1 MALFDLDDT
10 LFAHRAA
17 VDAAIT
23 RHRRELPGWSPADDT
38 AEARRWTELEEH
50 HYHRYLAGELDFL
63 GQRAARARDFAA
75 PYGLVLDDP
84 ELAET
89 WFARYFERYREAWR
103 LHDDALA
110 CLDALTRSAPDDVP
124 RDGAAPDDI
133 APAGAASG
141 SAAAAGAAPASAP
154 LRIGIITNG
163 ELDFQTR
170 KIEQIELTARV
181 EHLVASGDFGT
192 TKPDPS
198 IFRHAVELFGVEPHE
213 AAYIGDRFRTDAVG
227 AADAGLTGVWLDRHG
242 RATDAER
249 AEAAARGIPILRSL
263 APLPQLLRSRL

>member
-1 MALFDLDDT
+1 MSGSRIRVALFDLDDT

-23 RHRRELPGWSPADDT
+23 RHRRELPGWSADDDT
-38 AEARRWTELEEH
+38 AEARRWTDLEEH

-84 ELAET
+84 DDAET
-89 WFARYFERYREAWR
+89 WFGRYFERYREAWR
-103 LHDDALA
+103 LHDDALV
-110 CLDALTRSAPDDVP
+110 CLDALTRAGTAATGGAP
-124 RDGAAPDDI
+124 
-133 APAGAASG
+133 
-141 SAAAAGAAPASAP
+141 AGAAPASPP

-170 KIEQIELTARV
+170 KIEQVELTARV
-181 EHLVASGDFGT
+181 EHVVASGAFGA
-192 TKPDPS
+192 TKPDAS
-198 IFRHAVELFGVEPHE
+198 IFRHAVDLFGVEPHE

-227 AADAGLTGVWLDRHG
+227 AAHAGLLGVWLDRHD
-242 RATDAER
+242 RATPAER
-249 AEAAARGIPILRSL
+249 AEAVARGIPIIPTL
-263 APLPQLLRSRL
+263 APLPALLRPLH

>member
-1 MALFDLDDT
+1 MSGSHIHVALFDLDDT

-23 RHRRELPGWSPADDT
+23 RHRRELPGWSGDDDT
-38 AEARRWTELEEH
+38 AEARRWTDLEEH

-84 ELAET
+84 DDAET
-89 WFARYFERYREAWR
+89 WFERYFERYREAWR
-103 LHDDALA
+103 LHDDALR
-110 CLDALTRSAPDDVP
+110 CLDALTR
-124 RDGAAPDDI
+124 AAE
-133 APAGAASG
+133 GG
-141 SAAAAGAAPASAP
+141 VAPASPP

-170 KIEQIELTARV
+170 KIEQVELTARV
-181 EHLVASGDFGT
+181 EHVVASGAFGA
-192 TKPDPS
+192 TKPDAS
-198 IFRHAVELFGVEPHE
+198 IFRHAVALFGVEPHE

-227 AADAGLTGVWLDRHG
+227 AADAGLLGVWLDRHG
-242 RATDAER
+242 RATPAER
-249 AEAAARGIPILRSL
+249 AEAAARGIPIIPSL
-263 APLPQLLRSRL
+263 APLPGLLRPRP